1 MKEELEEYIEAF
13 VDGDL
18 PGLKAQAVQDR
29 IDSDPA
35 FAKQVRLARSI
46 KTSLSSKEN
55 WTAPKSIEKA
65 VLQEIKSQRRSQ
77 DLEASGKW
85 WSGSWPMKTALQIA
99 GLVVIAVF
107 VGYWISPDATD
118 APSVEFSSEEI
129 EQAKEEIEWVMAFVS
144 DTGLQTGH
152 KVRDDVIAKRVVSP
166 MQTQVRTS
174 IIN

>member
-13 VDGDL
+13 VDGEL
-18 PGLKAQAVQDR
+18 PDSISVAVQDR

-35 FAKQVRLARSI
+35 FAKQVLLARSI
-46 KTSLSSKEN
+46 KTSLSLSEN

-77 DLEASGKW
+77 KLEASGKW
-85 WSGSWPMKTALQIA
+85 WSGSWPIRTALQVA
-99 GLVVIAVF
+99 CLVAIAVF
-107 VGYWISPDATD
+107 MGYWISPDTGD
-118 APSVEFSSEEI
+118 TPNTEFTSIEIQQAEEDI
-129 EQAKEEIEWVMAFVS
+129 KWVMAFVS

-152 KVRDDVIAKRVVSP
+152 KVRDDVIAKRVVTP
-166 MQTQVRTS
+166 MQTQVKTS